1 MTGYIDRRNRRYGIV
16 RSMRSVQDEINRR
29 RSRALALLNQR
40 QTMSIKGSVSVATLK
55 REMAAPDGH
64 IEVDPDVAMAA
75 REMGVPAFQVLPTS
89 DMAQG
94 NLAMLQEAKSEID
107 QLGPNA
113 SLLGQQQGQQSGR
126 AIMAQQQA
134 GMAELAPLY
143 DSLRDFTLRCYRA
156 IWSRVRQYWTDERY
170 IRITSDM
177 QAPQWLTVNEVVG
190 FDPFTMQPMVQNRV
204 AEMDVDI
211 IIDEAPDH
219 VTLQAEQFE
228 QLSAMAQAG
237 LPIPPEVLIEA
248 SSLRDKPKLLEMMQQ
263 AKQEAMMQQQAMA
276 QAQAQS
282 AQAAAQLQQID
293 VASKADERAATAE
306 QKRTDTALKVAGA
319 MGGAMMP
326 PAAAGF

>member
-1 MTGYIDRRNRRYGIV
+1 M
-16 RSMRSVQDEINRR
+16 
-29 RSRALALLNQR
+29 SRA
-40 QTMSIKGSVSVATLK
+40 
-55 REMAAPDGH
+55 DGH
-64 IEVDPDVAMAA
+64 VEIDPSIMDMANET
-75 REMGVPAFQVLPTS
+75 RFPPFQVMQNS
-89 DMAQG
+89 DQTAGQFS
-94 NLAMLQEAKSEID
+94 LLQESKAEID
-107 QLGPNA
+107 LVGPNP
-113 SLLGQQQGQQSGR
+113 SLVGQTSGGASGR
-126 AIMAQQQA
+126 AIQAQQQA
-134 GMAELAPLY
+134 GLAELAPIY
-143 DSLRDFTLRCYRA
+143 DSLRDWTIRVYRA
-156 IWSRVRQYWTDERY
+156 IWERIKQYWTDERY

-326 PAAAGF
+326 PTAAGF